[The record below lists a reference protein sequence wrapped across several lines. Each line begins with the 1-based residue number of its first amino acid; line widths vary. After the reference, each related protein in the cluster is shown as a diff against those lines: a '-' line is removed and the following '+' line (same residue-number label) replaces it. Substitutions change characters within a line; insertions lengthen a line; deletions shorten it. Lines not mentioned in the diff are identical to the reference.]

1 MAFIPVAFIPPCLL
15 QQEEGDHSLHE
26 WWRIY
31 HPSTKGT
38 FSSLAHF
45 AYVDTRKA
53 DGVSHQLFLYPVLP
67 SSTPHVRGG
76 SVSRR
81 GLNQAARNRAQLSGG
96 INSAETTNPNAS
108 RSSGE
113 RGLGGEALLS
123 EKRPLPPASPTPR
136 LFRREREGGG
146 FSTEKPPPSHPL
158 HSLIS
163 FHLQRRGMRGIMQGI
178 MEIKRCYV
186 DSAVSRAIK
195 EDEA

>member
-1 MAFIPVAFIPPCLL
+1 MPAAFIPPCLL
-15 QQEEGDHSLHE
+15 PQKEGDHSLHE

-38 FSSLAHF
+38 FSSLAHL

-53 DGVSHQLFLYPVLP
+53 DGASHQLFLYPVLP
-67 SSTPHVRGG
+67 SSAQHVRGG

-96 INSAETTNPNAS
+96 TNSAEATNSNAS

-123 EKRPLPPASPTPR
+123 EKRPLPPESPHYKFFGR
-136 LFRREREGGG
+136 GSGGG
-146 FSTEKPPPSHPL
+146 ASCKEAASSGV
-158 HSLIS
+158 SL
-163 FHLQRRGMRGIMQGI
+163 FL
-178 MEIKRCYV
+178 
-186 DSAVSRAIK
+186 
-195 EDEA
+195 